1 MAMAEMAAIGTPSVT
16 PEAPDAPDPLAPTS
30 PVHSTTRRRGL
41 LLDACS
47 GHGCAVAALLGD
59 G

>member
-16 PEAPDAPDPLAPTS
+16 PDAPDPSAPTS

-47 GHGCAVAALLGD
+47 GHGCAVAALVGD